1 MSLKLNDIIIVRNQ
15 TILPIHEM
23 DSCFRR
29 NDKSFS
35 IVPLSFPNFLCH
47 SRAGGNPFLNGRYF
61 TLFFMYAQ
69 YNHIICETQ
78 Y

>member
-29 NDKSFS
+29 NDKSFFDS
-35 IVPLSFPNFLCH
+35 TSVIPAQAGIHSLMVDILHFFSCMHNPIILFVKHNIRFL
-47 SRAGGNPFLNGRYF
+47 
-61 TLFFMYAQ
+61 
-69 YNHIICETQ
+69 
-78 Y
+78 